1 MGVSMD
7 RKFLLFGALMGIA
20 VTGALYCVGARQ
32 RLFEWQA
39 RTLARMV
46 ERMPEEHPAKRMLNE
61 LTAIRG
67 QNDQILNELAA
78 IREQN
83 DQIR

>member
-1 MGVSMD
+1 MD
-7 RKFLLFGALMGIA
+7 RKLLLFGALVGIA
-20 VTGALYCVGARQ
+20 VTGALYSVGARQ
-32 RLFEWQA
+32 RLSEWQA
-39 RTLARMV
+39 RKLARMV

-61 LTAIRG
+61 LAAIRE
-67 QNDQILNELAA
+67 QNEKMLNELAA